1 MQLQQQQL
9 PLDSH
14 QQQPKL
20 EYLLFFLALLPIVRL
35 LLELQPLPKPTP
47 VLVPLPKLA
56 PLLMLMLQ
64 LVLKPMLGPQHQLEL
79 QPIIAYQPGL
89 QLEPAVQL
97 KAITLPGQQLMDQQL
112 RLIDRLAEPQQ
123 LEFLVIEL
131 MQLAHRQLEQLLLE
145 HLNQQR

>member
-1 MQLQQQQL
+1 M
-9 PLDSH
+9 
-14 QQQPKL
+14 
-20 EYLLFFLALLPIVRL
+20 LFFLALLPIFRL
-35 LLELQPLPKPTP
+35 LLELQLLPKPTP

-112 RLIDRLAEPQQ
+112 RLRATGSRMSSMDMASRHG
-123 LEFLVIEL
+123 L
-131 MQLAHRQLEQLLLE
+131 MAVSMSGSTS
-145 HLNQQR
+145 